1 VIQPDEENYYDL
13 LERNAGSL
21 NEPIFFVYD
30 IQIWTFDMRICFN
43 LSLRFVGLISLFLTK
58 SNEN

>member
-43 LSLRFVGLISLFLTK
+43 PSLRLVVKNFIILNK
-58 SNEN
+58 K